1 MLLLVRTA
9 LERAAITRG
18 DAAETLGTST
28 EEIRQLLSR
37 PAAGDDDRRLQTI
50 LRLPLSPTA
59 IGMAPDRA
67 GRFVG

>member
-28 EEIRQLLSR
+28 KEIRQMLSR
-37 PAAGDDDRRLQTI
+37 PAAGDDDRRLQDD
-50 LRLPLSPTA
+50 LEAAAFANR
-59 IGMAPDRA
+59 DRY
-67 GRFVG
+67 GT